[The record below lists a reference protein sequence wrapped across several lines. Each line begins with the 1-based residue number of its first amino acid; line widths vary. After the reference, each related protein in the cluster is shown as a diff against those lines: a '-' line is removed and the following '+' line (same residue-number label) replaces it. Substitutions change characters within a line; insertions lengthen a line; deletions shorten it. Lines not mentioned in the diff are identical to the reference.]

1 MGTDE
6 AALDAVVA
14 ADVELMALRAEEAD
28 IQSRLNAVSL
38 DDRPA
43 DDDALQPST
52 SAANDADNDR
62 LAEIYE
68 RLAVS
73 ILRMHACKKMGLFPS
88 ILSASTLTGNE
99 CCPYSSHA
107 SSQLGFLLPCRRN
120 AASVLRSA
128 CGAQCSNVQSTVQEM
143 GADSAKSRA
152 SKILHG
158 LGFTEA
164 MQRRST
170 NEFSG
175 GWRMR
180 ISLARALYIQPTVL
194 LLDEPTNHL
203 DLRAV
208 LWLEVRAP
216 HPL

>member
-88 ILSASTLTGNE
+88 ILSASTSLEMNAVLIRVMRAVSWVSYCLVE
-99 CCPYSSHA
+99 EMQHLCCAVHVVLNAAMCNPLCRKWGRIAQNRARPRFCTAWGSQRRCSGGLQMSSLGDGACA
-107 SSQLGFLLPCRRN
+107 SPWQERCISSLPCCYWT
-120 AASVLRSA
+120 SPPITWTSELS
-128 CGAQCSNVQSTVQEM
+128 S
-143 GADSAKSRA
+143 
-152 SKILHG
+152 
-158 LGFTEA
+158 
-164 MQRRST
+164 
-170 NEFSG
+170 
-175 GWRMR
+175 GWR
-180 ISLARALYIQPTVL
+180 
-194 LLDEPTNHL
+194 
-203 DLRAV
+203 
-208 LWLEVRAP
+208 
-216 HPL
+216 

>member
-1 MGTDE
+1 MDQQGDQCPGQQ
-6 AALDAVVA
+6 DI
-14 ADVELMALRAEEAD
+14 ELPVNHGSGM
-28 IQSRLNAVSL
+28 
-38 DDRPA
+38 
-43 DDDALQPST
+43 
-52 SAANDADNDR
+52 
-62 LAEIYE
+62 
-68 RLAVS
+68 
-73 ILRMHACKKMGLFPS
+73 
-88 ILSASTLTGNE
+88 
-99 CCPYSSHA
+99 
-107 SSQLGFLLPCRRN
+107 
-120 AASVLRSA
+120 
-128 CGAQCSNVQSTVQEM
+128 QEM

-158 LGFTEA
+158 LGFTET

-208 LWLEVRAP
+208 LWLEVY
-216 HPL
+216 

>member
-1 MGTDE
+1 
-6 AALDAVVA
+6 
-14 ADVELMALRAEEAD
+14 
-28 IQSRLNAVSL
+28 
-38 DDRPA
+38 
-43 DDDALQPST
+43 
-52 SAANDADNDR
+52 
-62 LAEIYE
+62 
-68 RLAVS
+68 
-73 ILRMHACKKMGLFPS
+73 
-88 ILSASTLTGNE
+88 
-99 CCPYSSHA
+99 
-107 SSQLGFLLPCRRN
+107 
-120 AASVLRSA
+120 
-128 CGAQCSNVQSTVQEM
+128 M

-158 LGFTEA
+158 LGFTET

-208 LWLEVRAP
+208 LWLEVCDTAP
-216 HPL
+216 CIVLMFAQLAPCYCWMS